1 MDNEQTGKAR
11 EIWKEWKKSMTFK
24 QMSTVMSN
32 KHT

>member
-11 EIWKEWKKSMTFK
+11 EIWKEWKKGMTFK
-24 QMSTVMSN
+24 QMSIAMLK